1 MESKTQRNQGG
12 HMENKTRKIQNEYTV
27 DMVHVLQFLWHRIW
41 IIILAGILAAGV
53 ANVYASFFETP
64 QYSAKIQMMV
74 KNATKAESSDIKYD
88 LSLTASELSAAQSL
102 VVTYKA
108 ILLGETTMQQVI
120 DLMNERYDV
129 PNAQKYTTK
138 SLPKMIKVETL
149 EETAILSITVT
160 TDNPKNAAMIANL
173 IAEVLPLRVVDE
185 TLDLKPLAVVDMA
198 PTTKVNKV
206 SPNILSST
214 LKGGVLGVL
223 VAIVVL
229 AIIAVIDSSIHDEDY
244 VVRTYNYPILARV
257 PRISPVTP
265 SKTPSGAVGRSKTNE
280 KGA

>member
-1 MESKTQRNQGG
+1 
-12 HMENKTRKIQNEYTV
+12 MENRTRKIQNEYTV

-41 IIILAGILAAGV
+41 IIILAGILAASV

-229 AIIAVIDSSIHDEDY
+229 AIIAVIDTSIHDEDY

-265 SKTPSGAVGRSKTNE
+265 SKTSSGAASRSKNNE